1 MDSEG
6 FFIARP
12 DLAQQMD
19 RVFERCV
26 HGGLQVVWLFG
37 ETGQG
42 KTLFLQNYLEQ
53 SRIKALVSYAQCSSP
68 IGSQST
74 TILKPHQPLKD
85 AFESL
90 LTNQASMRRK
100 LNLIKNISLTVLAMI
115 PIVGE
120 FAYGVKE
127 IRRDLNEFKNGT
139 REVDFSNFVREY
151 FDDLMRIAE
160 ESPVII
166 AIDDIQWSDVP
177 TIEAL
182 YRFFTE
188 VRYRSSRITL
198 VLSTRRDEL
207 QGITELLSLYT
218 ESTQGDNCTELV
230 VPPFTS
236 LQLRDYYNLRFPAS
250 GRQPELYLW
259 LEQKTGGNPFFL
271 SSYIQHLLHVG
282 IIDESGVV
290 QGDLES
296 YLGLPAEIRLV
307 NSWLMKALDEE
318 DLHLLL
324 TASVL
329 GYEFSLHELMHLTQR
344 PTLELIRSLR
354 RVKSNHGVL
363 EQVGYKLINGKE
375 STVYRFTQHAI
386 HTALYNELTAEEKE
400 SLHRLTAHYLND
412 LRLLHGS
419 DPDVQNSV
427 ASALML
433 HSRLGHEP
441 ELEYQSLLLKAQN
454 TPDDL
459 NEAEIHRQLAML
471 APSIGIPIDQLLEA
485 YRHAIQLSPI
495 RTRMTHKEQVS
506 ISVPQEERE
515 TDSLSALLSRV
526 LLMLKRGSTAE
537 ANVVLEM
544 HINRAEKRRQFV
556 HPVLHLLYALTGE
569 MAGRGSDFA
578 LHSLRAAAGSDS
590 HPSYAAFGKLGLALF
605 DRGSDTDVLLR
616 LREAAAYS
624 GRHRGIVQAII
635 AWVITTRFSGK
646 PEFVAILEQK
656 QLDVHLSDYVRSAF
670 PRTSSALQSGG
681 A

>member
-1 MDSEG
+1 MDSDS
-6 FFIARP
+6 FFIPRP
-12 DLAQQMD
+12 DLSEEMN
-19 RVFERCV
+19 RVFERCLRQ
-26 HGGLQVVWLFG
+26 GLQVVWLFG

-42 KTLFLQNYLEQ
+42 KTVFLQNYLEG
-53 SRIKALVSYAQCSSP
+53 SRQRALVSYAQCSSP
-68 IGSQST
+68 IGNQST

-85 AFESL
+85 ALENL

-151 FDDLMRIAE
+151 FEDLMRISE
-160 ESPVII
+160 ESPVIV
-166 AIDDIQWSDVP
+166 AIDDLQWSDLP

-182 YRFFTE
+182 FHFFTDE
-188 VRYRSSRITL
+188 RYRSSRIM
-198 VLSTRRDEL
+198 VALSTRRDEL
-207 QGITELLSLYT
+207 HGITELLSLYT
-218 ESTQGDNCTELV
+218 ESTQSDNSTELV
-230 VPPFTS
+230 VPPFTAT
-236 LQLRDYYNLRFPAS
+236 QLRDYYQTRFPNS
-250 GRQPELYLW
+250 GRQPELHLW

-282 IIDESGVV
+282 IINEIGVV
-290 QGDLES
+290 QGDLET

-307 NSWLMKALDEE
+307 NSWLMKALNEE

-344 PTLELIRSLR
+344 PTLELIRALR
-354 RVKSNHGVL
+354 RMKSMHGVL

-400 SLHRLTAHYLND
+400 SLHRMTAHYLND
-412 LRLLHGS
+412 LRLTRSS
-419 DPDVQNSV
+419 DPEVQNSV
-427 ASALML
+427 ASALLL

-454 TPDDL
+454 TPDLLDD
-459 NEAEIHRQLAML
+459 AEIQRQLTAL
-471 APSIGIPIDQLLEA
+471 SPSIGIPIDQLLEA
-485 YRHAIQLSPI
+485 YRQAIQLSPM
-495 RTRMTHKEQVS
+495 RTRLAHKEQVA

-515 TDSLSALLSRV
+515 TDTLSALLARV
-526 LLMLKRGSTAE
+526 LLMLRRGSTAE

-544 HINRAEKRRQFV
+544 HIHRAEKRRQFV

-569 MAGRGSDFA
+569 MVGRGSDFA
-578 LHSLRAAAGSDS
+578 LHSLRTAAESES
-590 HPSYAAFGKLGLALF
+590 HPSYAAFAKLGLALF

-646 PEFVAILEQK
+646 PEFAAILEQK
-656 QLDVHLSDYVRSAF
+656 QIDIHLSDHVVAAF
-670 PRTSSALQSGG
+670 PRTTSALQSREQ
-681 A
+681 